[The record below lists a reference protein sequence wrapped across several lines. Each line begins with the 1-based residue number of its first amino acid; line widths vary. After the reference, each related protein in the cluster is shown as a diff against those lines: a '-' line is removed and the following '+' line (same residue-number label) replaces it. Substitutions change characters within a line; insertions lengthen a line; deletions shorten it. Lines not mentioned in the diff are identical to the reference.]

1 MQTPKRS
8 PDEERR
14 LVEPIPQA
22 ELERLREV
30 QKHLT
35 SEEKKEVRK
44 SLSDVKK
51 TAEAGI
57 AAIESIEAK
66 GRARQA
72 AEIKKAAGKTD
83 PKPRKPRQSA
93 GRGGARAAREVA
105 EIDAEAEVKDTEEI
119 VRDINEI
126 IGPEGAPELN
136 PNDPENRARIGVAKS
151 AEKSKDH
158 N

>member
-1 MQTPKRS
+1 MRYTNRYDAIYES
-8 PDEERR
+8 
-14 LVEPIPQA
+14 
-22 ELERLREV
+22 
-30 QKHLT
+30 
-35 SEEKKEVRK
+35 VRYHIQIGTIRYTNRY
-44 SLSDVKK
+44 DIRIGTIRYTNRYV
-51 TAEAGI
+51 
-57 AAIESIEAK
+57 
-66 GRARQA
+66 
-72 AEIKKAAGKTD
+72 KTD